1 MTTIPAITLNDGRT
15 IPQFGLGVFLMDPGE
30 TERVVSE
37 ALELG
42 YRHIDTA
49 AIYGNEAEVGAAIAK
64 SGIPRD
70 ELYVTTKLWN
80 SRQTDAHVAMR
91 ESLDKLGLD
100 HVDLY
105 LIHWPT
111 PEKGTY
117 VGAWLDLE
125 EIQAQ
130 GLATSIGVSN
140 FMPEHLDA
148 LLAQG
153 SVVPAVNQIEVHPTL
168 QQRDAVAANQR
179 HGIVTEAWSPLGRGK
194 ADDLTSP
201 VVTAIADAV
210 GRTPAQVV
218 LRWHVQQGYVVF
230 PKSSRRERLAE
241 NMRIFDF
248 ALTDDQVA
256 ALDSLEAGT
265 RVGPDP
271 RTFN

>member
-1 MTTIPAITLNDGRT
+1 MSSIPHLTLNDGHT
-15 IPQFGLGVFLMDPGE
+15 IPQFGLGVFLMEPGE
-30 TERVVSE
+30 TERIVSE

-49 AIYGNEAEVGAAIAK
+49 AIYRNEAEVGAAIAK

-70 ELYVTTKLWN
+70 ELFVTTKLWN
-80 SRQTDAHVAMR
+80 SRQTDAHSAMR

-100 HVDLY
+100 RVDLY

-111 PEKGTY
+111 PERNTF
-117 VGAWLDLE
+117 VQAWLDLE
-125 EIQAQ
+125 EIRSQ

-140 FMPEHLDA
+140 FMPEHLEKVLD
-148 LLAQG
+148 QG

-168 QQRDAVAANQR
+168 QQREAVAANEA

-201 VVTAIADAV
+201 VVTGIADAV
-210 GRTPAQVV
+210 GRTPAQVL
-218 LRWHVQQGYVVF
+218 LRWHVQRGHVVF

-241 NMRIFDF
+241 NMRLFDF
-248 ALTDDQVA
+248 ALDDAQVA
-256 ALDSLEAGT
+256 ALDGMEAGS